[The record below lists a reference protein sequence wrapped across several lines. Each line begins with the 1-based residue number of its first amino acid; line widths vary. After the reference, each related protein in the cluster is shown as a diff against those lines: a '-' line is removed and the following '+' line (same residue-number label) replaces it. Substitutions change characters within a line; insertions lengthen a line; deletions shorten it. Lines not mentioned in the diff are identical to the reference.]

1 MARLRTRQDR
11 QRCAP
16 TRRARPSAGSGCRA
30 SSSGR
35 RRVQDNRP
43 NDRRSS
49 THGQCRRAPADHL
62 PAASRAYLAA
72 GAVQSAPIAHP
83 KTRRNPPSAMP
94 PRWRHMNHIRAL
106 LGILFMGLDPSTLEC
121 MTWKGERR
129 CRNGPRIRA
138 QLRWRDKSSAVCRA
152 SGGWFYAGIGDGTV
166 RCRAAAFGKFR
177 FFSIEIATAVSRIAH
192 QTVTTCRR
200 TLVRASSQGCV
211 QMHTTQTV
219 SGIGAMARKRRPLR
233 RIVMWRDRAT
243 FPDN

>member
-83 KTRRNPPSAMP
+83 KTRRNPQ
-94 PRWRHMNHIRAL
+94 
-106 LGILFMGLDPSTLEC
+106 F
-121 MTWKGERR
+121 
-129 CRNGPRIRA
+129 
-138 QLRWRDKSSAVCRA
+138 RWRDKSSAVCRA

>member
-1 MARLRTRQDR
+1 M
-11 QRCAP
+11 
-16 TRRARPSAGSGCRA
+16 RRARYLAGDSAPRE
-30 SSSGR
+30 
-35 RRVQDNRP
+35 
-43 NDRRSS
+43 RSIARDWMCGLAIP
-49 THGQCRRAPADHL
+49 TRTCAPAWHAGRSTNDCGDH
-62 PAASRAYLAA
+62 PTPERQY
-72 GAVQSAPIAHP
+72 
-83 KTRRNPPSAMP
+83 
-94 PRWRHMNHIRAL
+94 WRAL
-106 LGILFMGLDPSTLEC
+106 STTSTLEC